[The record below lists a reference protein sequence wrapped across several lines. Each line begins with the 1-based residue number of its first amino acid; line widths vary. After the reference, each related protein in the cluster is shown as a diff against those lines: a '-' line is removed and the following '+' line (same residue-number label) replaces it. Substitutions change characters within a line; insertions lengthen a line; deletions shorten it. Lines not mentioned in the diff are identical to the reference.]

1 MSYLDRVKDAYGRL
15 DQTERLRLGIAVAAL
30 LALAIL
36 YSAAND
42 QVKRLAGKRH
52 SREAA
57 LAEMMVLRQRFRE
70 ANAGAQKL
78 ANRLSAT
85 RPDDTPGKLIDE
97 IGIKGKGSQIRPIK
111 GDERPGMV
119 EDAADVKLE
128 GLTANETVNLLHR
141 LEKGAKPV
149 IVKKGLIRTRFDDPS
164 KLDLSLTLALL
175 KPAPSGQR

>member
-1 MSYLDRVKDAYGRL
+1 MSILDRMKERYERM
-15 DQTERLRLGIAVAAL
+15 DQTTRLRIGIAIAVV

-42 QVKRLAGKRH
+42 QVRRLAGKRQ

-70 ANAGAQKL
+70 TNAGAQRL
-78 ANRLSAT
+78 ANRLSAVKA
-85 RPDDTPGKLIDE
+85 DDSPAKLIDE
-97 IGIKGKGSQIRPIK
+97 IGIKGKGSQIRPVK

-119 EDAADVKLE
+119 EDAAEVKLE
-128 GLTANETVNLLHR
+128 GLTANEAINLLHR

-149 IVKKGLIRTRFDDPS
+149 LVKKALIRTRFDDPA
-164 KLDLSLTLALL
+164 KLDLSLTIALL
-175 KPAPSGQR
+175 KPAPQGAR

>member
-1 MSYLDRVKDAYGRL
+1 MSYLDRMKDAYGRL
-15 DQTERLRLGIAVAAL
+15 DQAERLRLGIAVAVL

-42 QVKRLAGKRH
+42 QVRRLAGKRQ

-57 LAEMMVLRQRFRE
+57 LTEMMLLRQRYRE
-70 ANAGAQKL
+70 TNAGAQKL
-78 ANRLSAT
+78 ANRLSAVK
-85 RPDDTPGKLIDE
+85 PDDTPARVIDE
-97 IGIKGKGSQIRPIK
+97 IGIKGKGSQIRPVK

-141 LEKGAKPV
+141 LEKGTKPV
-149 IVKKGLIRTRFDDPS
+149 IIKKGVIRSRFDDPAR
-164 KLDLSLTLALL
+164 LDLSLTLALL
-175 KPAPSGQR
+175 KPAPTGQR

>member
-42 QVKRLAGKRH
+42 QVKRLVGKRH

-85 RPDDTPGKLIDE
+85 RPDDTPARLIDE
-97 IGIKGKGSQIRPIK
+97 IGIKGKGSQIRPVK

>member
-1 MSYLDRVKDAYGRL
+1 MSFLDQMKEAYGRL
-15 DQTERLRLGIAVAAL
+15 DQAMRLRMGIAVAAI

-42 QVKRLAGKRH
+42 QVKRLNSKRQ

-78 ANRLSAT
+78 ANRLSAV
-85 RPDDTPGKLIDE
+85 RADDSPAKLIDE
-97 IGIKGKGSQIRPIK
+97 IGIKGKGSQIRPVK

-128 GLTANETVNLLHR
+128 GLTTNETVNLLHR
-141 LEKGAKPV
+141 LEKGTKPV
-149 IVKKGLIRTRFDDPS
+149 IIKKALVRTRFDDPA

-175 KPAPSGQR
+175 KSAPQGSQ

>member
-1 MSYLDRVKDAYGRL
+1 MSVLDRVKETYDRM
-15 DQTERLRLGIAVAAL
+15 DQTTRLRIGIAVAAV

-36 YSAAND
+36 YSMAND
-42 QVKRLAGKRH
+42 QVKRLAGKRQ

-78 ANRLSAT
+78 ANRLSAVKA
-85 RPDDTPGKLIDE
+85 DDSPAKLIEE
-97 IGIKGKGSQIRPIK
+97 IGIKGKGSQIRPVK

-128 GLTANETVNLLHR
+128 GLTANEAINLLHR
-141 LEKGAKPV
+141 LEKGTKPV
-149 IVKKGLIRTRFDDPS
+149 LIKKALVRTRFDDPA

-175 KPAPSGQR
+175 KPAPQGAR